1 MDLSNYEL
9 PLFTNL
15 LILLVAARLLG
26 EVFERLKQPSMIGE
40 ILAGIILGPSIFN
53 VIHRTESI
61 SIISDLGVFLLVII
75 AGLEIKIEGII
86 KSLQG
91 KNIMVS
97 LLAFFLPIFSGFAIG
112 YLFDMSAM
120 TTLFIGLCIAI
131 TALPVS
137 ARILMDL
144 GKLNTPI
151 GQKII
156 STAVVNDVLALTILG
171 IILNVRTTDM
181 ELNSIAE
188 VASISILKLFVFILI
203 LLAAF
208 YIIRRISKSAKY
220 IESYLNKLLSYLKGK
235 ESLFAVFFVFVLIFA
250 TITESLGFHFVVG
263 AFFASILIGDNIIG
277 KKHLKTIHDT
287 TNGLAMGL
295 LAPVFFAG
303 IGLEFNFIAI
313 QNYWLLIVV
322 LAVSYLSKIL
332 GGYLGGKFIGLNNRT
347 SLGLGFGLN
356 ARGIMEL
363 IIANIAYKSGL
374 IDLEIFSIL
383 IIMGILTTVVT
394 PFALKKYL

>member
-1 MDLSNYEL
+1 
-9 PLFTNL
+9 
-15 LILLVAARLLG
+15 LVAARLLG
-26 EVFERLKQPSMIGE
+26 ELFERFRQPSMIGE
-40 ILAGIILGPSIFN
+40 ILAGIILGPSLLNI
-53 VIHRTESI
+53 IHRTESI

-75 AGLEIKIEGII
+75 AGLEIKIDGVI

-91 KNIMVS
+91 RNIVVS
-97 LLAFFLPIFSGFAIG
+97 LLAFFLPIFSGFAVG
-112 YLFDMSAM
+112 YFFDMNTM

-137 ARILMDL
+137 VRILMDL

-171 IILNVRTTDM
+171 IILNVRSTDM
-181 ELNSIAE
+181 AWHSIAQ
-188 VASISILKLFVFILI
+188 VTSISLLKLVVFISVLFV
-203 LLAAF
+203 A
-208 YIIRRISKSAKY
+208 YYVIRRISKNAKY
-220 IESYLNKLLSYLKGK
+220 IENYLNRLLSFLRGR

-263 AFFASILIGDNIIG
+263 AFFAAILIGDNIVG

-287 TNGLAMGL
+287 TNGLAMGF

-313 QNYWLLIVV
+313 QNYWLLIVI

-332 GGYLGGKFIGLNNRT
+332 GGYLGGKFIGLNRKA

-374 IDLEIFSIL
+374 INLEIFSIL